1 MKLLVKL
8 LLATRVESETFT
20 PKRRGRPKGSK
31 NKNNGDTAGENQEM
45 TGLTKGCIGSVVWTT
60 IPMGVESETTT
71 LAGAE
76 DRKIPGEGTCANGK
90 VEIIAPKKRGR
101 PKGSKKEKNLAGDN
115 REMPGETKNDSGNR
129 TTRSMQLESERITFE
144 GSKDKELP
152 DEVNGGNGIITPNR
166 RGRPKGSKNKKQ
178 NLASGEAKVS
188 VDSCDKTIIPRVL
201 WNERITLF
209 DNEENG
215 GSHELPWCIAGYNES
230 CDNKPKRCIGM
241 TTFSGE
247 NDGTMADDIIDS
259 ALVGEKA
266 RKLPSEATSVSE
278 DGQEIVKP
286 CLGQR
291 MGSENRMKIPAGDS
305 WELPTD
311 IVDRNGDAGNI
322 IREVVLENRKAG
334 PSCEGHWVLSS
345 EVIGHSREGN
355 EIRKPRPRGRPKGS
369 VKKKNL
375 AGGHQEL
382 LGKVMNGNDGKDTV
396 GLMSSENRVTAL
408 LGEEYQVLPGV
419 ATGHSG
425 EVNDNIKSRRGRPKG
440 SGNKKKN
447 LAGGNQKFAG
457 EVMYVN
463 DGENVVRS
471 MGLGNGM
478 TTLIGEKHGALTG
491 ETTGHSEEGE
501 IPKRKPGR
509 PKGSKNKKTLAGG
522 NQGLPGETM
531 HGNYGGEKTL
541 RLTSIQNGWA
551 APLCNEVKVV
561 PCEVSGVSGAGN
573 DTMKTNVQ
581 RHQPKS
587 SESGRSRLE
596 GEDDR
601 IIPTE
606 AAGVNEAGPANPQS
620 EIECGQPEASKRK
633 KPSISSEEEER
644 QNGEFNGER

>member
-31 NKNNGDTAGENQEM
+31 NKNNGNT
-45 TGLTKGCIGSVVWTT
+45 
-60 IPMGVESETTT
+60 
-71 LAGAE
+71 AGAE

-209 DNEENG
+209 DDEENG

-291 MGSENRMKIPAGDS
+291 MGSENRMKIPAGDR

-322 IREVVLENRKAG
+322 IREDTGL
-334 PSCEGHWVLSS
+334 LSN

-457 EVMYVN
+457 EVMYGN
-463 DGENVVRS
+463 DV
-471 MGLGNGM
+471 
-478 TTLIGEKHGALTG
+478 
-491 ETTGHSEEGE
+491 
-501 IPKRKPGR
+501 KRGKFQSVSQAVQR
-509 PKGSKNKKTLAGG
+509 GSKNKKTLAGG

-531 HGNYGGEKTL
+531 HGNYGDEKTL
-541 RLTSIQNGWA
+541 RLTSIKNGWV

-581 RHQPKS
+581 HHQPKS
-587 SESGRSRLE
+587 LKIREGDGNEETQCKIKCRSDGEDSAICLAGSESGKE
-596 GEDDR
+596 
-601 IIPTE
+601 
-606 AAGVNEAGPANPQS
+606 
-620 EIECGQPEASKRK
+620 
-633 KPSISSEEEER
+633 
-644 QNGEFNGER
+644 